1 MTYQSLSRKQ
11 AKFIRSLWLK
21 KNRQQAKA
29 FVVEGAK
36 NVCALLASHYTVQIV
51 VGTPSFLQADH
62 QLKLSAIETVVQTD
76 QITLASLGML
86 TTNNTVLAVARIP
99 TYALTAPTNKTWGL
113 VLDGIR
119 DPGNMG
125 TIIRLAD
132 WYSIP
137 ALICSSDTV
146 DLYNPKVIQAS
157 MGSFIHIPVYYT
169 YLPAWLQCAA
179 WPIIGTFLEGNNIH
193 HTRLPLPGLIVI
205 GNESHGISSAVL
217 PYIQHKVSIPR
228 YGYAAS
234 LNAAMATAIVCD
246 YWRKPH
252 S

>member
-1 MTYQSLSRKQ
+1 M
-11 AKFIRSLWLK
+11 
-21 KNRQQAKA
+21 
-29 FVVEGAK
+29 
-36 NVCALLASHYTVQIV
+36 CALASHYTVQIV
-51 VGTPSFLQADH
+51 LGTPAFLQSDH
-62 QLKLSAIETVVQTD
+62 QLKLSVVETILQTNRT
-76 QITLASLGML
+76 TLSSLSML
-86 TTNNTVLAVARIP
+86 TTNHTVLAVARIP
-99 TYALTAPTNKTWGL
+99 LYTLTAPANNTWGL

-132 WYSIP
+132 WYNIP

-157 MGSFIHIPVYYT
+157 MGSFIRIPVYYT
-169 YLPAWLQCAA
+169 HLPAWLHCNA
-179 WPIIGTFLEGNNIH
+179 WPIIGTFPEGHSIH

-205 GNESHGISSAVL
+205 GNESHGISPAVL
-217 PYIQHKVSIPR
+217 PYLQYKVSIPR

-246 YWRKPH
+246 YWRKPY